1 MTTQILYDPCFEI
14 GQFKHLA
21 KCARHAQRKNTATG
35 HMRVICIYNLG
46 FLAAAAATATYT
58 NSLIAMFYGSRKC
71 LDECTFWNTMRS
83 VAELCMYIGC
93 RCCLRVNGTGRNVVR
108 HIIVHNYIGCGVG
121 PNVTQPMKVDG
132 NSEKSCSG

>member
-83 VAELCMYIGC
+83 VAELC
-93 RCCLRVNGTGRNVVR
+93 NGTGRNVVR

-121 PNVTQPMKVDG
+121 WTQRHTTYE
-132 NSEKSCSG
+132 S